1 MYESSRAPLRLSF
14 AGGGSDVS
22 PYCEERGGIVL
33 NATISKFTWVSIKKI
48 AGDGVSVYHSDGTF
62 EQYKTLNDFIQKGLS
77 PIKHVCAHF
86 KEHHNLAGGLE
97 IHLRNDAPG
106 MSGLGGSASFFISAI
121 NSFRLLT
128 LADINKYDMAELAF
142 SLERQKL
149 GNIGGRQDQYAAAFG
164 GINFIEFKGNDF
176 VRMNPL
182 AIKQDILLE
191 LEKRLV
197 LVNLGKRRKS
207 GDIISDQVKRVTDH
221 DAKSLKALDE
231 TKKIA
236 VSMKNTLHKGDLEEF
251 GNLLGIAW
259 LAKKN
264 FSPLIT
270 NSYINGIY
278 DYSLKN
284 GAASG
289 KITGAGGGGHMM
301 LLAKPNEE
309 EALKR
314 ALIKKELYP
323 TPFTF
328 QMHGVESWKG

>member
-22 PYCEERGGIVL
+22 PYCEEHGGIVL
-33 NATISKFTWVSIKKI
+33 NATISKFTWVSLKKI
-48 AGDGVSVYHSDGTF
+48 PGESVSIYHSDGTF
-62 EQYKTLNDFIQKGLS
+62 EQFKTLDDFISKGIS
-77 PIKHVCAHF
+77 PIKHVCSHF
-86 KEHHNLAGGLE
+86 KDHHNLTGGLE

-106 MSGLGGSASFFISAI
+106 MSGLGGSASFFVSAI
-121 NSFRLLT
+121 NSLRLLT
-128 LADINKYDMAELAF
+128 LSDINKYDMAELAF
-142 SLERQKL
+142 NLERQKL

-182 AIKQDILLE
+182 TIKQDVLLE

-207 GDIISDQVKRVTDH
+207 GDIISDQVKRVTEH
-221 DAKSLKALDE
+221 NSKSLKALDE

-236 VSMKNTLHKGDLEEF
+236 ISMKHSLNKGDLDDF
-251 GNLLGIAW
+251 SKLLSTAW
-259 LAKKN
+259 EAKKN
-264 FSPLIT
+264 FSPLISNT
-270 NSYINGIY
+270 YIDGIY
-278 DYSLKN
+278 EYSLKN
-284 GAASG
+284 GAAAG

-314 ALIKKELYP
+314 ALIKKGLLP
-323 TPFTF
+323 IPFTF
-328 QMHGVESWKG
+328 QMHGVESWRG